1 MPILIEVDEIA
12 DGWETLVKEIMKNG
26 KDVNDERGS
35 LTKEILNVMVSIKKN
50 HLARMLEGISLIFN
64 LILMIYLI

>member
-35 LTKEILNVMVSIKKN
+35 LTKEILNVMVSIKKTIWQGCWRGF
-50 HLARMLEGISLIFN
+50 L
-64 LILMIYLI
+64 